1 MGINSHDRLR
11 YHLSHQYW
19 ANFEGSNGVVRIGQF
34 WWNLNIIY
42 LNCMESLS
50 FWFHTET
57 LKIVNFFILANFLW
71 SFLPR
76 SKLLAF
82 QILPLAFSSKIF
94 YHLLPIS
101 IMEVQ
106 NSLPLAFSIENAHL
120 WNVTSFP
127 LLFSKCW
134 LKFQYQLK
142 TG

>member
-1 MGINSHDRLR
+1 MYREVHVPKSLISKIFEPFLKSCTSEVRVPRGRVPRGLTVLVNS
-11 YHLSHQYW
+11 
-19 ANFEGSNGVVRIGQF
+19 
-34 WWNLNIIY
+34 
-42 LNCMESLS
+42 
-50 FWFHTET
+50 
-57 LKIVNFFILANFLW
+57 LW

-76 SKLLAF
+76 SKLMPL

-120 WNVTSFP
+120 WKLTSFP
-127 LLFSKCW
+127 LLFSKFW

-142 TG
+142 KE